1 MTNHAKFLYA
11 QGDGLPPPSIAEGS
25 APGESGISILNARF
39 RDAARVKAV
48 DERHLVVLHLSE
60 PAWVECRMEGGRI
73 LHQARFGTM
82 GICPSGVECVA
93 ECSEEI
99 ETLLVAIDPAALAVA
114 GSEKSQHS
122 VDVIQR
128 LAGHDIE
135 LFHIG
140 QMLTRECRAGYPNGP
155 LYWHEL
161 AGKFI
166 DRVLAEH
173 STCRPDGI
181 GATLNRTT
189 LTKLRDYIHSRL
201 DEPIEV
207 ADLARIAG
215 HSPFHF
221 TRVFARSIG
230 FTPHRYVVHMR
241 LKRAIELI
249 REGKQGLAEIA
260 VRTGFSDQS
269 HLSRWVKRVYGV
281 SMRQVSSN
289 RRPHLS
295 VTPGSSWGPPM

>member
-1 MTNHAKFLYA
+1 MTSNATFFYS
-11 QGDGLPPPSIAEGS
+11 QGDGLPPAPIAQGS
-25 APGESGISILNARF
+25 APGESGLSILNARF
-39 RDAARVKAV
+39 RDVAYVKATG
-48 DERHLVVLHLSE
+48 ERHLVFLHLSE
-60 PAWVECRMEGGRI
+60 PAWVECRMGSNRI

-93 ECSEEI
+93 ECWDEI
-99 ETLLVAIDPAALAVA
+99 ETLLVSIDPAALALA

-128 LAGHDIE
+128 LAGQDIE
-135 LFHIG
+135 LFHVG

-155 LYWHEL
+155 LFWHEL
-161 AGKFI
+161 ASKFI
-166 DRVLAEH
+166 DRILAAH
-173 STCRPDGI
+173 STRRPESA
-181 GATLNRTT
+181 GATLSRAT
-189 LTKLRDYIHSRL
+189 LTKLREYIHSRL
-201 DEPIEV
+201 DEQIEV

-221 TRVFARSIG
+221 TRVFARSAG

-249 REGKQGLAEIA
+249 REGKQSLAEIA
-260 VRTGFSDQS
+260 VRTGFADQS

-281 SMRQVSSN
+281 SMRQVAS
-289 RRPHLS
+289 
-295 VTPGSSWGPPM
+295 